1 MEPPFSEDDVLKH
14 NLQYIEEAGKTV
26 GLIDDVDE

>member
-1 MEPPFSEDDVLKH
+1 MEPPFSEDDLLKH

-26 GLIDDVDE
+26 GLIDYVDE

>member
-26 GLIDDVDE
+26 GLIDDS

>member
-14 NLQYIEEAGKTV
+14 NLQYIQEAGKTV
-26 GLIDDVDE
+26 DLIDDS